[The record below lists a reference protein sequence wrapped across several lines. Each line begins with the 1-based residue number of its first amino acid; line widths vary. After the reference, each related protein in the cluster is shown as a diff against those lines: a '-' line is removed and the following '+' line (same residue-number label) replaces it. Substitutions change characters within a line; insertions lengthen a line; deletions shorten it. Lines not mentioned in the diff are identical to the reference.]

1 MKKSILNTVLGLFLF
16 SLSLQAQKKVF
27 YFSIDAEIDTRT
39 SRKTQLAL
47 EKATASKAD
56 IVLLELN
63 TYGGAVND
71 ADKIRTLLLNA
82 KMPVWVF
89 INKNAASA
97 GALIA
102 IACDSIYMA
111 DGANIGA
118 ATVVNGNDG
127 MPVPEKYQS
136 YMRSMMRSTAETN
149 GRNPKIAEAFV
160 DPDIILDT
168 NIKKIGKVLTL
179 TTSEAIKAGFC
190 DKKLNSVDEILSIN
204 GISAQ
209 ELEKFELTLTEKI
222 IAFFIN
228 PAISSILILI
238 IIGGIYFELQTP
250 GVGFPIAASVVAA
263 VLYFIPYYLNGL
275 AAYWELGLFI
285 VGLGL
290 IGLEIFVIPGF
301 GITGVSGIVI
311 AFGALGLMMLGNN
324 QLDFSSVS
332 EAELAGALWPV
343 FIGLI
348 SSVVV
353 IILGF
358 KVLSK
363 STYFKE
369 VTLDEKIIKPLPY
382 SEDVDLQLI
391 GKEGISVTSMRPI
404 GRIKVENRIY
414 EATTNGQYIAEQTN
428 IKIVS
433 LHGNTVIVEPI

>member
-63 TYGGAVND
+63 TYGGVVND

-168 NIKKIGKVLTL
+168 NIKKMRKVLTL
-179 TTSEAIKAGFC
+179 TT
-190 DKKLNSVDEILSIN
+190 
-204 GISAQ
+204 
-209 ELEKFELTLTEKI
+209 
-222 IAFFIN
+222 
-228 PAISSILILI
+228 
-238 IIGGIYFELQTP
+238 
-250 GVGFPIAASVVAA
+250 
-263 VLYFIPYYLNGL
+263 
-275 AAYWELGLFI
+275 
-285 VGLGL
+285 
-290 IGLEIFVIPGF
+290 
-301 GITGVSGIVI
+301 
-311 AFGALGLMMLGNN
+311 
-324 QLDFSSVS
+324 
-332 EAELAGALWPV
+332 
-343 FIGLI
+343 
-348 SSVVV
+348 
-353 IILGF
+353 
-358 KVLSK
+358 
-363 STYFKE
+363 
-369 VTLDEKIIKPLPY
+369 
-382 SEDVDLQLI
+382 
-391 GKEGISVTSMRPI
+391 
-404 GRIKVENRIY
+404 
-414 EATTNGQYIAEQTN
+414 
-428 IKIVS
+428 
-433 LHGNTVIVEPI
+433 